1 MVITFFA
8 GGIVALYSLKWTYG
22 NWFVI
27 ALTTALMI
35 AFEVIVV
42 QLEVGEPLM
51 IDRWTSTLVI
61 FAMGIVAS
69 LSSHGKLQVNTT
81 YHTYFICFGA
91 LIMNIWNQY

>member
-81 YHTYFICFGA
+81 YHIYFICFGA